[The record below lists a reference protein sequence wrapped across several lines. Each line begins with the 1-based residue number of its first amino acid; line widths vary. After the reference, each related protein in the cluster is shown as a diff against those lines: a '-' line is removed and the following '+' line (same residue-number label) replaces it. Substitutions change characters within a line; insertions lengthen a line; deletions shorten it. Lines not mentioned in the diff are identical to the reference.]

1 MADDR
6 TTIRV
11 TRGFLSKPEKV
22 YDAWLTPAIATKFLF
37 STPDG
42 EMQKVEID
50 AKEGGTFTVI
60 EKRKGEDIEH
70 TGTYEKLQRPDRIIF
85 TFAVPK
91 YSTEETRVTLDITP
105 DGNGSQITLVHEGV
119 LRDYAEK
126 TENGWT
132 KMLNGLAAV
141 VMD

>member
-1 MADDR
+1 MADER
-6 TTIRV
+6 TTVRV
-11 TRGFLSKPEKV
+11 TRGFLSKPDKI
-22 YDAWLTPAIATKFLF
+22 YDAWLNPAIATKFLF

-42 EMQKVEID
+42 DMQKVEID
-50 AKEGGTFTVI
+50 AKEGGKFTVI
-60 EKRKGEDIEH
+60 EKRNGEDVEH
-70 TGTYEKLQRPDRIIF
+70 NGTYEKLQRPDRIVF

-91 YSTEETRVTLDITP
+91 YSTEETRVTLDFTP

-119 LRDYAEK
+119 LPEHAEK

-132 KMLNGLAAV
+132 KMLNGLASV

>member
-1 MADDR
+1 MADER
-6 TTIRV
+6 TTVRV

-22 YDAWLTPAIATKFLF
+22 YDAWLTPAIAGKFLF

-50 AKEGGTFTVI
+50 AKEGGTLTVI
-60 EKRKGEDIEH
+60 ERRNGEDIEH
-70 TGTYEKLQRPDRIIF
+70 TGTYEKLHRPDRIVF
-85 TFAVPK
+85 TFKLPK
-91 YSTEETRVTLDITP
+91 YSSEETRVTIDITP
-105 DGNGSQITLVHEGV
+105 DGNGSQVSLLHEGV
-119 LRDYAEK
+119 LPDYAGK

-132 KMLNGLAAV
+132 KMLNDLAAV

>member
-1 MADDR
+1 
-6 TTIRV
+6 
-11 TRGFLSKPEKV
+11 
-22 YDAWLTPAIATKFLF
+22 
-37 STPDG
+37 
-42 EMQKVEID
+42 MQKVEID
-50 AKEGGTFTVI
+50 AKEGGKFTVI
-60 EKRKGEDIEH
+60 EKRNGEDIEH

-91 YSTEETRVTLDITP
+91 FSAEETRVMLDFTP
-105 DGNGSQITLVHEGV
+105 NGNGSQITLVHEGV
-119 LRDYAEK
+119 LPDYAEK